1 MRATVGRAPAL
12 AVRGRRGRLHY
23 TLVRPRTRERP
34 ITAILLQIFIAFAAA
49 RLMGRLVARLGQPA
63 VIGELLVGAVLGPFL
78 LDVVKH
84 TEFLDVLAELG
95 VILLLFMAGLDTHM
109 AELTRAKV
117 SAALVAVLGAVLP
130 FAGGLALG
138 PAFGFDTNETL
149 FVATALLA
157 TSVGITIRVLRDL
170 GYERRRSVSIILGAA
185 VLDDVLGLLV
195 LSIVTAYALGGGNW
209 LEFTLLVVEALAYV
223 VGIGLLGPR
232 LIARLTGLAARL
244 PATVV
249 FEVAVVFMLGL
260 SLLAEYIGL
269 AAIVGAFLAGL
280 VVAELKQHTAVEEK
294 VEPLAWFFQPF
305 FFVLIGSYL
314 DLRAFADATVLL
326 EIFAFTA
333 VAMATKYY
341 GARLGARRENVR
353 VAREVAVG
361 MIPRGEVGIV
371 VAGIAL
377 ASGALGGKVYAAI
390 IGMVLITTLTSP
402 FLIKMVYGRHLGERA
417 HPPLSRIPDET

>member
-1 MRATVGRAPAL
+1 MGRA
-12 AVRGRRGRLHY
+12 
-23 TLVRPRTRERP
+23 
-34 ITAILLQIFIAFAAA
+34 FA
-49 RLMGRLVARLGQPA
+49 RFGQPA
-63 VIGELLVGAVLGPFL
+63 VIGELLVGAVLGPFM

-109 AELTRAKV
+109 AELTKTKV

-170 GYERRRSVSIILGAA
+170 GYERRKSVSIILGAA

-195 LSIVTAYALGGGNW
+195 LSVVTAYALGGGNW
-209 LEFTLLVVEALAYV
+209 LEFTLLVVEAVAYV

-249 FEVAVVFMLGL
+249 FEIAVVFMLGL
-260 SLLAEYIGL
+260 SLLAEWIGL

-280 VVAELKQHTAVEEK
+280 VVAELKQHTAVQEK

-314 DLRAFADATVLL
+314 DLRAFADPTVLV

-333 VAMATKYY
+333 VAMVTKYY
-341 GARLGARRENVR
+341 GARLGARREGGR
-353 VAREVAVG
+353 VAREVGIG

-377 ASGALGGKVYAAI
+377 ASGALGDKVYAAI

-402 FLIKMVYGRHLGERA
+402 FLIKAVYGRHADERVR
-417 HPPLSRIPDET
+417 PPVPEIPDEG

>member
-1 MRATVGRAPAL
+1 MHEIYTRREPRLRRDGAL
-12 AVRGRRGRLHY
+12 
-23 TLVRPRTRERP
+23 TE
-34 ITAILLQIFIAFAAA
+34 ILLQIFIAFAAA
-49 RLMGRLVARLGQPA
+49 RLMGRVFARLGQPA
-63 VIGELLVGAVLGPFL
+63 VIGELLVGALLGPFM

-109 AELTRAKV
+109 AELTRTKA
-117 SAALVAVLGAVLP
+117 SAGLVAVLGAVLP

-138 PAFGFDTNETL
+138 PAFGFDAEETL

-170 GYERRRSVSIILGAA
+170 GYERRKSVSIILGAA

-195 LSIVTAYALGGGNW
+195 LSIVTAYALDGGNW
-209 LEFTLLVVEALAYV
+209 LEFTLLIVEAVAYI

-232 LIARLTGLAARL
+232 LIARLTGLASRL
-244 PATVV
+244 SATVV

-280 VVAELKQHTAVEEK
+280 VLAELKQHTPVEEK

-314 DLRAFADATVLL
+314 DLRALADPTVLL

-333 VAMATKYY
+333 VAMVTKYAGARV
-341 GARLGARRENVR
+341 GARLETRR
-353 VAREVAVG
+353 VAREVGVG

-371 VAGIAL
+371 VAGMAL
-377 ASGALGGKVYAAI
+377 ESGALEDEVYAAI
-390 IGMVLITTLTSP
+390 IGMVLITTITSP
-402 FLIKMVYGRHLGERA
+402 YLIKMVYGRHADQRTRPPRPEIPGEA
-417 HPPLSRIPDET
+417 

>member
-1 MRATVGRAPAL
+1 MEFTP
-12 AVRGRRGRLHY
+12 H
-23 TLVRPRTRERP
+23 RTRVPRKDAALTE
-34 ITAILLQIFIAFAAA
+34 ILLQIFIAFAAA
-49 RLMGRLVARLGQPA
+49 RLMGRVFARLGQPA
-63 VIGELLVGAVLGPFL
+63 VIGELLVGALLGPYL
-78 LDVVKH
+78 LNVVKH

-95 VILLLFMAGLDTHM
+95 VILLLFMAGLETHM
-109 AELTRAKV
+109 AELTRTKV

-130 FAGGLALG
+130 FAGGLAMG
-138 PAFGFDTNETL
+138 PLFGFDTNETL

-170 GYERRRSVSIILGAA
+170 GYERRKSVSIILGAA
-185 VLDDVLGLLV
+185 VLDDVLGLIV
-195 LSIVTAYALGGGNW
+195 LSIVTAYALGGSNW
-209 LEFTLLVVEALAYV
+209 LEFSLLVVEAVAYV

-232 LIARLTGLAARL
+232 LIARLTGLASRL
-244 PATVV
+244 SATLV

-280 VVAELKQHTAVEEK
+280 VVAELKQHTAVEET

-314 DLRAFADATVLL
+314 DLRAFADPTVLL

-333 VAMATKYY
+333 VAMVTKYV
-341 GARLGARRENVR
+341 GARLGARREGAR
-353 VAREVAVG
+353 VAGEVGVG

-377 ASGALGGKVYAAI
+377 ASGALGDEVYAAI

-402 FLIKMVYGRHLGERA
+402 FLIKTVYGRR
-417 HPPLSRIPDET
+417 PDERVRPPTPEIRDA